1 MLGPRGEDTNERAY
15 SATRR
20 TKVVSTPATEPRM
33 RSLLSGST
41 IVSVLKNVMS
51 SGLSGRLDAMTSHS
65 SEGRKKPSNQVQSEN
80 VPRMEEGSEIERL
93 ARQVVALDGFGRFD
107 PGLRDRCGVDVGASA
122 VGLKRRTLHPVELPL
137 YLNGEL

>member
-20 TKVVSTPATEPRM
+20 TKVVNTPATEPRT

-51 SGLSGRLDAMTSHS
+51 SGLSGRLDAMASHA
-65 SEGRKKPSNQVQSEN
+65 SEDHSKPSNRVQSEN
-80 VPRMEEGSEIERL
+80 VPRMEEASEIERL

-107 PGLRDRCGVDVGASA
+107 PVLRDRCGVDVGASA
-122 VGLKRRTLHPVELPL
+122 VGLKRRTLHPIEIPLHLHSEL
-137 YLNGEL
+137 